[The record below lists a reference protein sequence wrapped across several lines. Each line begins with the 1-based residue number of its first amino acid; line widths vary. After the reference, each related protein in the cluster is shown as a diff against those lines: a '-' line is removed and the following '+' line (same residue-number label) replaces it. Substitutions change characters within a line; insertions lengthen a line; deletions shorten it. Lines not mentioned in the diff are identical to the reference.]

1 MNEIWKDINN
11 FEGYYQISNLGRV
24 RSLDRVI
31 NGQKFNGKI
40 IVPFVTKIGYIQ
52 TSLYK
57 DHKEYKKYIHRLMM
71 ETFYPIDGMEN
82 LDINHIDRDKTNNK
96 LDNLRWV
103 THKENMHAWN
113 PPKEPQRCVDCG
125 KVISRGSKRCID
137 CENKRRESK
146 SENIII
152 ENKDKIYEMAVS
164 GMNVTEIS
172 KYFGITWQTFGRTCR
187 RLGITYKIPKPPK
200 EKKEPYIPKNVKRTS
215 IYAYEEK
222 IFNNVSEAAK
232 AIGKPNTH
240 ILDVCNG
247 KRKSAYGYYW
257 EYVD

>member
-1 MNEIWKDINN
+1 
-11 FEGYYQISNLGRV
+11 
-24 RSLDRVI
+24 
-31 NGQKFNGKI
+31 
-40 IVPFVTKIGYIQ
+40 
-52 TSLYK
+52 
-57 DHKEYKKYIHRLMM
+57 M
-71 ETFYPIDGMEN
+71 ETFNPVDNMES
-82 LDINHIDRDKTNNK
+82 LDIDHIDRDKTNNTIK
-96 LDNLRWV
+96 NLRWV
-103 THKENMHAWN
+103 THKENMHSWK
-113 PPKEPQRCVDCG
+113 PPAEKSRCVDCG

-172 KYFGITWQTFGRTCR
+172 KYFGIRWQTFGRICR

-200 EKKEPYIPKNVKRTS
+200 EKKKPYTPKKIKRTS

-222 IFNNVSEAAK
+222 VFNNVSEAAK
-232 AIGKPNTH
+232 AVGKPDAH

-257 EYVD
+257 EYID